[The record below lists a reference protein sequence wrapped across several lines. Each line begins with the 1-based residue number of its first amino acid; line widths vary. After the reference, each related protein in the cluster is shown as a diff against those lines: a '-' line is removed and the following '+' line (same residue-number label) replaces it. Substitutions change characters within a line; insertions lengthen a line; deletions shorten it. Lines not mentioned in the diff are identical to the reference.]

1 MPSGGQIIRL
11 VSDSARSM
19 ARRMIDRA
27 PPGAVVNIREA
38 NRSDAQNAKLWA
50 MLSDIARAKPDGR
63 VHTTEQWKCIFMAA
77 CGHKPSF
84 LPALEGEDFLCTGY
98 RSSRL
103 SKAEMS
109 DLIECIAEFGARK
122 SVVWSEPKEHAA

>member
-1 MPSGGQIIRL
+1 MIGQTIRL
-11 VSDSARSM
+11 VGDHARSL

-38 NRSDAQNAKLWA
+38 TRTNAQNAKMHA
-50 MLSDIARAKPDGR
+50 MLSDVARAKPDGR
-63 VHTTEQWKCIFMAA
+63 VHTTEQWKCIVMAA

-122 SVVWSEPKEHAA
+122 GVEWSEPKSEAVG